1 MARNLGARNVG
12 ARNLGLVLGSSLGPE
27 RLATAAQDAEK
38 AGFADLWLAED
49 FFFTGG
55 IAGAAIALGA
65 TQDIRVGLGVVSALV
80 RHPAL
85 LAMEISTIARA
96 FPGRFVPGIGLGVP
110 SWIRQM
116 GLVPDSPLAAV
127 RESVTAVRR
136 LLDGEELSEA
146 GGVFEFDQVRL
157 AFPSVERIPIH
168 LGVIG
173 PKMLELSGEIAD
185 GSVLSVLA
193 GTDYISWARQRI
205 DAGRKRT
212 GRIDNHHV
220 TAFAIYSVDPSASR
234 AMAAAEST
242 LAFYLAAGGRNALT
256 DAAGIS
262 ERLPEILSQPSS
274 VMARE
279 LVDALTITGT
289 PDEVGTKIHR
299 LIDAGADSVAL
310 FPTPPER
317 AEEIIDLTARF
328 VLPRL

>member
-1 MARNLGARNVG
+1 M
-12 ARNLGLVLGSSLGPE
+12 
-27 RLATAAQDAEK
+27 RLE
-38 AGFADLWLAED
+38 
-49 FFFTGG
+49 
-55 IAGAAIALGA
+55 
-65 TQDIRVGLGVVSALV
+65 
-80 RHPAL
+80 
-85 LAMEISTIARA
+85 
-96 FPGRFVPGIGLGVP
+96 
-110 SWIRQM
+110 
-116 GLVPDSPLAAV
+116 
-127 RESVTAVRR
+127 
-136 LLDGEELSEA
+136 
-146 GGVFEFDQVRL
+146 
-157 AFPSVERIPIH
+157 FPSVERIPIH

-193 GTDYISWARQRI
+193 GTDYIGWARQRI

-262 ERLPEILSQPSS
+262 ERLPEILSQPPS

-279 LVDALTITGT
+279 LVDALTIAGT
-289 PDEVGTKIHR
+289 PDEVSEKIHR

-328 VLPRL
+328 GVASSLTAAVHHPRSVPAIGRSVEFPCPLPIRRSKPSSSGPAARIKFGVLSKSRCKASDAASRSSSAIASRMRPWRSRPSSMKVPSLATRRR

>member
-1 MARNLGARNVG
+1 MAA
-12 ARNLGLVLGSSLGPE
+12 NLGLVLGSSLGPE
-27 RLATAAQDAEK
+27 RLVTAAQSAER

-116 GLVPDSPLAAV
+116 GLTPDSPLAAV
-127 RESVTAVRR
+127 RECVTAVRR
-136 LLDGEELSEA
+136 LLDGEELTEV
-146 GGVFEFDQVRL
+146 GRTFEFDRVRL
-157 AFPSVERIPIH
+157 EFPSVERIPIH

-193 GTDYISWARQRI
+193 GTDYVRWARQRI
-205 DAGRKRT
+205 EAGRRRVGRT
-212 GRIDNHHV
+212 DNHHV
-220 TAFAIYSVDPSASR
+220 TAFAIYSVDPSATR
-234 AMAAAEST
+234 AMAAAESA
-242 LAFYLAAGGRNALT
+242 LAFYLAAGDRNALT

-262 ERLPEILSQPSS
+262 ERLPEILSQSPSA
-274 VMARE
+274 VDRE
-279 LVDALTITGT
+279 LVDSLTIAGT
-289 PDEVGTKIHR
+289 PDEVLGKIQT
-299 LIDAGADSVAL
+299 LFDAGADSVAL

-317 AEEIIDLTARF
+317 AEEIIDLTGRS

>member
-1 MARNLGARNVG
+1 MAS
-12 ARNLGLVLGSSLGPE
+12 NLGLVLGSSLGPE
-27 RLATAAQDAEK
+27 RLATAAQNAEM

-85 LAMEISTIARA
+85 LAMEISTIARS

-110 SWIRQM
+110 SWMQQM
-116 GLVPDSPLAAV
+116 GLAPDSPLDAV
-127 RESVTAVRR
+127 RECVTTVRR
-136 LLDGEELSEA
+136 LLDGEEVTEV
-146 GGVFEFDQVRL
+146 GRVFAFDGVRL
-157 AFPSVERIPIH
+157 AFPPVERIPIH

-173 PKMLELSGEIAD
+173 PKMLELSGEVAD
-185 GSVLSVLA
+185 GTVLSVLA
-193 GTDYISWARQRI
+193 GADYIRWARQRI
-205 DAGRKRT
+205 EKGR
-212 GRIDNHHV
+212 GRIGRNDGHHV

-234 AMAAAEST
+234 AMAAAQAT

-256 DAAGIS
+256 DASGIS

-274 VMARE
+274 EMAHE
-279 LVDALTITGT
+279 LVDELTIAGT
-289 PDEVGTKIHR
+289 PDEALGKIHR
-299 LIDAGADSVAL
+299 LFDAGADSVAL
-310 FPTPPER
+310 FPTPVER
-317 AEEIIDLTARF
+317 AEEIIDLTARV